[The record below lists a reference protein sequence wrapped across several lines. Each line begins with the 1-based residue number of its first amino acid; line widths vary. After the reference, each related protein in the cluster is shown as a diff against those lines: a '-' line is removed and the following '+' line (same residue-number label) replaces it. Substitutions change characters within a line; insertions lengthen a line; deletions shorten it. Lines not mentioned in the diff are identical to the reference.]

1 MDNDVNRTVSYFFS
15 GRTEGVMIVL
25 QKLGKKEGFPDEYIT
40 REFVIEKLTELE
52 LTEYIEP
59 IIQEYFT
66 EEEVN

>member
-1 MDNDVNRTVSYFFS
+1 MDNEVNRTLSYYLT
-15 GRTEGVMIVL
+15 GKEEGILIVL

-40 REFVIEKLTELE
+40 KEFVVSKLTELE

-66 EEEVN
+66 K